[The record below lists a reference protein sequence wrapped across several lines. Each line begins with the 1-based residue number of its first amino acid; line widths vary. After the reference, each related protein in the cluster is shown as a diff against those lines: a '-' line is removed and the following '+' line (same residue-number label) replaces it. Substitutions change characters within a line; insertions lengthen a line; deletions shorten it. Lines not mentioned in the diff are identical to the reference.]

1 MMITTQRKET
11 LEQVKRIYKVVPRNS
26 PLPSL
31 SGIHISADENT
42 GSLQLTAT
50 NLETTARA
58 TIRADV
64 EVGGETVINAA
75 LLAGMLAKLDGETVS
90 MKLEGNR
97 LSVIG
102 EKARYDVSTMPCFDF
117 PETALR
123 VPDEP
128 VSVKGLKKL
137 IESSAFAASRET
149 PGGSAHPALCCVK
162 LILDESGI
170 RAAACDGYR
179 LIEAQGDADAKGG
192 QSLLVPTRALETL
205 ASVAS
210 NTDVFE
216 LGVSDDGK
224 RAVFFDG
231 TLLFAA
237 RLIEGSFCDVDGLFS
252 SFNSAVSATLDAEDL
267 KSAMS
272 GMTAIDGKR
281 GILELTFTDGAV
293 RLLRE
298 EDGSRADVTIAAET
312 PPYEKPFSYT
322 ASLLAETVKHMK
334 GELTLDVADNGMLRI
349 LCGGVRYIQLAR
361 TANSAE
367 KAA

>member
-26 PLPSL
+26 PLPAL
-31 SGIHISADENT
+31 SGIHVSADKNT
-42 GSLQLTAT
+42 GLHFTAT

-64 EVGGETVINAA
+64 ETGGETVVNAA
-75 LLAGMLAKLDGETVS
+75 LLAGMLTKLDGETVR
-90 MKLEGNR
+90 MKLAENR

-102 EKARYDVSTMPCFDF
+102 EKARYDVSAMPCFDF
-117 PETALR
+117 PETAIY
-123 VPDEP
+123 PPENH

-137 IESSAFAASRET
+137 IESAAFAASRET
-149 PGGSAHPALCCVK
+149 PGGSAHPTSCCVK
-162 LILDESGI
+162 LILDENGI

-179 LIEAQGDADAKGG
+179 LIEAQGDAEAKGE
-192 QSLLVPTRALETL
+192 QSLLVPARALETL
-205 ASVAS
+205 ASISS

-252 SFNSAVSATLDAEDL
+252 SFNSAVSATLDAGDL
-267 KSAMS
+267 KNAMA

-281 GILELTFTDGAV
+281 GILELAFTDGAV

-298 EDGSRADVTIAAET
+298 EDGSRAGVTIAAET
-312 PPYEKPFSYT
+312 PPYEKPLCYT
-322 ASLLAETVKHMK
+322 ASLLAETVKHLK

-349 LCGGVRYIQLAR
+349 LCDGVRYIQLAR
-361 TANSAE
+361 TVNSAE